1 MTWLE
6 SIAFVLGIANVTL
19 VVRRSLWNYP
29 VALVMV
35 SLYGVLFWQERLYS
49 DAALQLFFFVIN
61 LYGWLVWRR
70 SVARAGEVMVETLS
84 PSARA
89 SWLGGI
95 ALASLLWGGGMVYAT
110 DAAMP
115 FWDAANAV
123 ASVAAQILL
132 ARRRLEN
139 WLLWIAVDLSSIAL
153 YAVKGLMLTAILYV
167 IFLGLSVWGYRE
179 WRRLAWGRA

>member
-6 SIAFVLGIANVTL
+6 SIAFVLGVANVTL

-35 SLYGVLFWQERLYS
+35 SLYALLFWRERLYS
-49 DAALQLFFFVIN
+49 DAALQFFFFFLN
-61 LYGWLVWRR
+61 LYGWIVWRR
-70 SVARAGEVMVETLS
+70 SVAREGEVAVAILTIR
-84 PSARA
+84 ARCY
-89 SWLGGI
+89 WLAGI
-95 ALASLLWGGGMVYAT
+95 AVAAAAWGGAMAHWT

-115 FWDAANAV
+115 YWDAANAV

-139 WLLWIAVDLSSIAL
+139 WLLWIAVDISSIAL
-153 YAVKGLMLTAILYV
+153 YAVKGLTLTAFLYV
-167 IFLGLSVWGYRE
+167 IFLGLSLWGYRE
-179 WRRLAWGRA
+179 WRGRA

>member
-6 SIAFVLGIANVTL
+6 IIAFVLGIANVTL

-29 VALVMV
+29 IALVMV
-35 SLYGVLFWQERLYS
+35 SLYGLLFWQERLYS
-49 DAALQLFFFVIN
+49 DAALQAFFFVVN
-61 LYGWLVWRR
+61 LYGWVVWQR
-70 SVARAGEVMVETLS
+70 SLAREGEVAVGTLT
-84 PSARA
+84 PVAQGV
-89 SWLGGI
+89 WLAGI
-95 ALASLLWGGGMVYAT
+95 AVASSLWGGAMAGWT

-115 FWDAANAV
+115 YWDAVNAA

-153 YAVKGLMLTAILYV
+153 YAVKGLTLTAILYV

-179 WRRLAWGRA
+179 WRVRA

>member
-6 SIAFVLGIANVTL
+6 SIAFVLGVANVTL

-35 SLYGVLFWQERLYS
+35 SLYALLFWRERLYS
-49 DAALQLFFFVIN
+49 DAALQLFFFVLN
-61 LYGWLVWRR
+61 LYGWIVWRR
-70 SVARAGEVMVETLS
+70 SVAQAGEVRVDTL
-84 PSARA
+84 PLRARGL
-89 SWLGGI
+89 WLAGI
-95 ALASLLWGGGMVYAT
+95 AIASLGWGAAMAHWT

-115 FWDAANAV
+115 FWDASNAV

-139 WLLWIAVDLSSIAL
+139 WILWIVVDLSSIAL
-153 YAVKGLMLTAILYV
+153 YAVKGLTLTAILYV
-167 IFLGLSVWGYRE
+167 IFLGLSLWGYRE
-179 WRRLAWGRA
+179 WRGRA

>member
-6 SIAFVLGIANVTL
+6 SIAFLLGVANVTL

-35 SLYGVLFWQERLYS
+35 TLYGLLFWRERLYS
-49 DAALQLFFFVIN
+49 DAALQLFFFVLN
-61 LYGWLVWRR
+61 LYGWIVWRR
-70 SVARAGEVMVETLS
+70 SVAREGEVAVETLS
-84 PSARA
+84 LRAR
-89 SWLGGI
+89 SLWLAGI
-95 ALASLLWGGGMVYAT
+95 AMASLAWGGAMAHWT

-115 FWDAANAV
+115 FWDAGNAV

-139 WLLWIAVDLSSIAL
+139 WLLWIAVDFSSIAL
-153 YAVKGLMLTAILYV
+153 YAVKGLTLTALLYV
-167 IFLGLSVWGYRE
+167 IFLGLSLWGYRE
-179 WRRLAWGRA
+179 WRGRA

>member
-6 SIAFVLGIANVTL
+6 SIAFVLGVANVTL

-35 SLYGVLFWQERLYS
+35 SLYALLFWRERLYS
-49 DAALQLFFFVIN
+49 DAALQIFFFVLN
-61 LYGWLVWRR
+61 LYGWIVWRR
-70 SVARAGEVMVETLS
+70 SAARAGEMRVERLS
-84 PSARA
+84 PLARRLWPA
-89 SWLGGI
+89 AMAAAALG
-95 ALASLLWGGGMVYAT
+95 WGAVMAHWT

-123 ASVAAQILL
+123 GSIAAQILL

-139 WLLWIAVDLSSIAL
+139 WLLWIAVDVSSIAL
-153 YAVKGLMLTAILYV
+153 YAVKGLALTAILYV
-167 IFLGLSVWGYRE
+167 IFLGLSLWGYRE
-179 WRRLAWGRA
+179 WRGRV

>member
-6 SIAFVLGIANVTL
+6 IVAFVLGIANVTL

-29 VALVMV
+29 VALAMV
-35 SLYGVLFWQERLYS
+35 SLYGLLFWQERLYS
-49 DAALQLFFFVIN
+49 DAALQVFFFVIN
-61 LYGWLVWRR
+61 LYGWVVWRR
-70 SVARAGEVMVETLS
+70 SLAREGEVAVGTLT
-84 PSARA
+84 PVAQGV
-89 SWLGGI
+89 WLVGI
-95 ALASLLWGGGMVYAT
+95 AVASLLWGGVMARWT

-115 FWDAANAV
+115 YWDAVNAV

-153 YAVKGLMLTAILYV
+153 YAVKGLTLTAILYV

-179 WRRLAWGRA
+179 WRVRV

>member
-6 SIAFVLGIANVTL
+6 SIAFVLGVANVTL

-35 SLYGVLFWQERLYS
+35 SLYGLLFWRERLYS

-61 LYGWLVWRR
+61 LYGWIVWRR
-70 SVARAGEVMVETLS
+70 DVALAGEVRVGTLS
-84 PSARA
+84 RRA
-89 SWLGGI
+89 QALWVMGI
-95 ALASLLWGGGMVYAT
+95 GMASLVWGAGMAHAT

-115 FWDAANAV
+115 YWDAVNAV

-153 YAVKGLMLTAILYV
+153 YAVKGLTLTAILYV
-167 IFLGLSVWGYRE
+167 IFLALSVWGYRE
-179 WRRLAWGRA
+179 WRART

>member
-6 SIAFVLGIANVTL
+6 SIAFILGVANVTL

-35 SLYGVLFWQERLYS
+35 ALYALLFWRERLYS
-49 DAALQLFFFVIN
+49 DAALQLFFFVLN
-61 LYGWLVWRR
+61 LYGWMVWRR
-70 SVARAGEVMVETLS
+70 SVAQAGQVTVETLS
-84 PSARA
+84 PEARL
-89 SWLGGI
+89 SWLAAI
-95 ALASLLWGGGMVYAT
+95 LAASLGWGAAMAHWT

-139 WLLWIAVDLSSIAL
+139 WLLWVAVDLSSIAL
-153 YAVKGLMLTAILYV
+153 YAVKGLTLTAILYA
-167 IFLGLSVWGYRE
+167 IFLGLSLWGYRE
-179 WRRLAWGRA
+179 WRGRA

>member
-6 SIAFVLGIANVTL
+6 SIAFILGIANVTL

-35 SLYGVLFWQERLYS
+35 SLYALLFWRERLYS
-49 DAALQLFFFVIN
+49 DAALQLFFFALN
-61 LYGWLVWRR
+61 LYGWIVWRR
-70 SVARAGEVMVETLS
+70 SVAQAGEVTVERLS
-84 PSARA
+84 TPERCG
-89 SWLGGI
+89 WLAGI
-95 ALASLLWGGGMVYAT
+95 AVASLGWGAVMAHWT

-123 ASVAAQILL
+123 TSVAAQILL

-139 WLLWIAVDLSSIAL
+139 WLLWIVVDFSSIAL
-153 YAVKGLMLTAILYV
+153 YAVKGLTLTATLYV
-167 IFLGLSVWGYRE
+167 IFLGLSLWGYRE
-179 WRRLAWGRA
+179 WRGQA